1 MTLPAPRS
9 SPPGKPVPRR
19 HSIRSLDEGLSGIAR
34 AISGA
39 VAGALRIARALL
51 VSQYALMLEYR
62 AEILLWALSGL
73 MPLLMFALWRQAPAG
88 AAAGISPQQFAR
100 YFLAALV
107 VRQFTVV
114 WVVYAFEE
122 DNLLGRLSPLLLQPL
137 PLIWRYAAAHLAEQA
152 TRLPFVAVMVALF
165 AALVPEALPPA
176 DPVRLVLALLA
187 MHLGFWLAFLMQ
199 HAITMLCFWSERASA
214 LERLLSIPSLF
225 LSGLL
230 APLDLFP
237 PAVRSLA
244 LHSPFASMLYVPAQL
259 ASGGPIAI
267 GPAFANAL
275 AWLALLVPLNLLLWR
290 AGVRRYAAL
299 GA

>member
-1 MTLPAPRS
+1 MKPPAS
-9 SPPGKPVPRR
+9 HRR
-19 HSIRSLDEGLSGIAR
+19 WRPSAGSLRGP
-34 AISGA
+34 
-39 VAGALRIARALL
+39 LRVARALL
-51 VSQYALMLEYR
+51 ASQYALMLEYR

-73 MPLLMFALWRQAPAG
+73 MPLLMYALWSGAPAG
-88 AAAGISPQQFAR
+88 TAAGISPQQFAR

-137 PLIWRYAAAHLAEQA
+137 PLIWRYVAAHLAEQA

-165 AALVPEALPPA
+165 VALVPDAAPPA
-176 DPVRLVLALLA
+176 DPLRLLLALLA
-187 MHLGFWLAFLMQ
+187 MHLGFWISFLMQ

-214 LERLLSIPSLF
+214 LERLLAIPSLF
-225 LSGLL
+225 LSGMM

-237 PAVRSLA
+237 PAVRQLA
-244 LHSPFASMLYVPAQL
+244 LHSPFAAMLYLPAQL
-259 ASGGPIAI
+259 ASGGPLDL
-267 GPAFANAL
+267 PAALANAFG
-275 AWLALLVPLNLLLWR
+275 WLALLVPLNILLWR